1 MSESDGQEFSR
12 RGFLVKARNFLA
24 AAAITPKVIPDL
36 LAEKSKQ
43 TEKER
48 VSEKWGNIANTGHDG
63 DLTRGIFFFA
73 GERNSHSPYPHLQ
86 PTNEW
91 NDQNVPKIFDEIKDI
106 NVNVIKLS
114 WWGDENETEQWAPT
128 INTESVNR
136 KVFEEAKKRD
146 MLVAPV
152 IEVSEGFEF
161 WKDFPD
167 NTENLEKR
175 ITSLLSQFG
184 DQENWLKMYNRDG
197 EKRTVIQLIETI
209 HGTSVDEDK
218 FANTFDLVA
227 EKIWQKTGRAI
238 GFVIDP
244 TPLPAYGS
252 YEGPNAQK
260 LFDKKS
266 ILGVGAYNIFSD
278 GEDEN
283 KRIENAEK
291 VMDSWIQS
299 GIPVV
304 LPLVT
309 GFNDEGTD
317 RIHTQKFGNTA
328 EWRSRLKD
336 FVTKYANQVKGLSF
350 DSWNTFTE
358 GGAVTPTV
366 EYGNE
371 NLLFAKEV
379 FAIPTFNP
387 PLKKELMYKAV
398 APSIATE

>member
-1 MSESDGQEFSR
+1 MSENDGQEISR

-24 AAAITPKVIPDL
+24 AAALAPRTIPDL
-36 LAEKSKQ
+36 VAEKPQ
-43 TEKER
+43 QIEKEK
-48 VSEKWGNIANTGHDG
+48 VSEKWGSIANVGHDG
-63 DLTRGIFFFA
+63 DATRGIFFFA
-73 GERNSHSPYPHLQ
+73 GERNTRSPYSHLQ
-86 PTNEW
+86 PVTEW
-91 NDQNVPKIFDEIKDI
+91 NNENVGKIFDEIKNT

-136 KVFEEAKKRD
+136 KVFEEAGKRD

-152 IEVSEGFEF
+152 IEVSPNFEF

-167 NTENLEKR
+167 NTDKLEDR
-175 ITSLLSQFG
+175 ITTLLSQFG
-184 DQENWLKMYNRDG
+184 REENWLKMYNRNG

-209 HGTSVDEDK
+209 HGTPVDEDK
-218 FANTFDLVA
+218 FADTFDLVVD
-227 EKIWQKTGRAI
+227 KILQKTGIAI

-244 TPLPAYGS
+244 TPLPAHGS
-252 YEGPNAQK
+252 YEGPNEKK

-278 GEDEN
+278 GESE
-283 KRIENAEK
+283 KERFENAQK
-291 VMDSWIQS
+291 VMERWISS

-309 GFNDEGTD
+309 EFNDEGTD

-328 EWRSRLKD
+328 EWRTRLKD
-336 FVTKYANQVKGLSF
+336 FVAKYANQVKGISF

-366 EYGNE
+366 EYGDK
-371 NLLFAKEV
+371 NLQFAREIL
-379 FAIPTFNP
+379 ATPAFNP
-387 PLKKELMYKAV
+387 PLKRELKYKAV
-398 APSIATE
+398 VPSVARD